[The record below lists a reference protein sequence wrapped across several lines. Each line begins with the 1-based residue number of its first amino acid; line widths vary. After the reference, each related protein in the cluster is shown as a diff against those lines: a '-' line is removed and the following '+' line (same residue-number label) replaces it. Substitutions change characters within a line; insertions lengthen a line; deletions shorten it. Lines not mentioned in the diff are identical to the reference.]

1 MLSNGRSV
9 TVNAIL
15 LIFHNFLK
23 LVFYRFLTTTFFSVL
38 NNCSHSFVIKVM
50 LPIHRGLISPLNS
63 GLKRVEFEIVFM
75 FSTFTQPRAELFKA
89 GLR

>member
-23 LVFYRFLTTTFFSVL
+23 LVFYRFLTTTIFSVL
-38 NNCSHSFVIKVM
+38 NCSHSFVIKVM
-50 LPIHRGLISPLNS
+50 LPSHRGLISPLNS

-75 FSTFTQPRAELFKA
+75 FSTLTQPRAELFKA

>member
-23 LVFYRFLTTTFFSVL
+23 LVFYRFLTTTFY
-38 NNCSHSFVIKVM
+38 CSHSSVIKVM
-50 LPIHRGLISPLNS
+50 LPSHRGLISPLNS

-75 FSTFTQPRAELFKA
+75 FSTLTQPRAELFKA

>member
-15 LIFHNFLK
+15 LIFHNFSK
-23 LVFYRFLTTTFFSVL
+23 LVFCRFLTTTIFSVL
-38 NNCSHSFVIKVM
+38 NCSHSFVIKVM
-50 LPIHRGLISPLNS
+50 LPSHRGLISPLNS

-75 FSTFTQPRAELFKA
+75 FSTLTQPRAELFKA